1 MINVLILVFELCAFY
16 YVLFYLALT
25 YFYSSF
31 RFGHVSASL
40 SKFISAFSCRG
51 KISNYIV
58 FVWLVM
64 NLLDGSW
71 FDAGPKWSTSFKQI
85 PPSNQPHH
93 LVPNLIST

>member
-1 MINVLILVFELCAFY
+1 MLVLHFQHLFQRLVCQ
-16 YVLFYLALT
+16 V
-25 YFYSSF
+25 
-31 RFGHVSASL
+31 
-40 SKFISAFSCRG
+40 

-58 FVWLVM
+58 FVWVVM

-71 FDAGPKWSTSFKQI
+71 FDAGPKWSTSFKQL